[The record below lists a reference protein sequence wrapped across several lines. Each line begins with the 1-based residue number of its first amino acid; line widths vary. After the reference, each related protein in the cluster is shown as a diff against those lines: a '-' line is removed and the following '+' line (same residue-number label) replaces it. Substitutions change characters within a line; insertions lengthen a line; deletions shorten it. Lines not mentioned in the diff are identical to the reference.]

1 LLRVG
6 LTGGIGSGK
15 STIAGFFREQGVA
28 VIEADAVGREL
39 MQPGQSVYREIVEH
53 FGPGVLQADGSLDR
67 GHLAQ
72 LAFREGRLQELN
84 ALVHPAVIAA
94 QEEWMGRVFARDP
107 KAVAM
112 IESALIFEA
121 SRGAAAN
128 GGVAGSV
135 PGWAERFDRILLVT
149 APEETKIARYTAR
162 MQALEGAAGAE
173 RQAEIERDARARLAR
188 QIPDREKLALC
199 DYVIDNAGPVERAR
213 EQVVAIAA
221 ELHQL
226 AQTSPQRSR

>member
-39 MQPGQSVYREIVEH
+39 MQPGQSVYRAIVEH
-53 FGPGVLQADGSLDR
+53 FGGGVLLADGSLNR
-67 GHLAQ
+67 GYLAQ
-72 LAFREGRLQELN
+72 LAFGEGRLQELN

-94 QEEWMGRVFARDP
+94 QEEWMGSVCARDP

-121 SRGAAAN
+121 SRG
-128 GGVAGSV
+128 VEGSV
-135 PGWAERFDRILLVT
+135 PGWADRFDRIVLVT
-149 APEETKIARYTAR
+149 APDETKIARYRAR
-162 MQALEGAAGAE
+162 MAGAQGE
-173 RQAEIERDARARLAR
+173 AAEIERDARARLAR
-188 QIPDREKLALC
+188 QIPDREKVALC

-213 EQVVAIAA
+213 EQVERIAA
-221 ELHQL
+221 ELQEL